1 MVLSNQHDH
10 QPGAV
15 AVLNDAF
22 RTSFLGGT
30 VCVTAAVH
38 EKGAEF
44 VKAALAAVRD
54 FSTFDGDNDPYGE
67 HDFGSLT
74 VEGQKLYWKIDYFD
88 PSMLHH
94 APDPAD
100 RETTRRVLT
109 ILFPE
114 EY

>member
-1 MVLSNQHDH
+1 MVLSSESDQLS
-10 QPGAV
+10 PI

-22 RTSFLGGT
+22 RVTFLGGT

-38 EKGAEF
+38 ERGAQF
-44 VKAALAAVRD
+44 VKDALRAVRD
-54 FSTFDGDNDPYGE
+54 FDGFDEGNDPYGE

-74 VEGQKLYWKIDYFD
+74 VDGQRLTWKIDYFD

-100 RETTRRVLT
+100 RNTTRRLLT
-109 ILFPE
+109 VMFPE